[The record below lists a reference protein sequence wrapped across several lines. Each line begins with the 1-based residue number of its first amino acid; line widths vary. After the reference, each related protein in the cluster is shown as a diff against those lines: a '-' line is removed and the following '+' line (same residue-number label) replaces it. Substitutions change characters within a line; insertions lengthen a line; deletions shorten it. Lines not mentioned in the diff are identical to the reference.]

1 MVGVTAIWGY
11 SFLLVH
17 DAVAGYPVFGFLALR
32 FTLASLVL
40 SPFLLRRAARAGAPA
55 LTAGFWMG
63 LALFTGY
70 AFQTWGLTL
79 TSAAHGGFITG
90 LFVVLAPVLECAL
103 SRKWARPASWAA
115 VCLATAGLGLL
126 SLTNRL
132 SDFNVGDLLSL
143 ACACA
148 YAVHLVLTSRM
159 AQRYDT
165 AALVLAQIVTVA
177 VLAWGASAVQGGVP
191 WPVPDRA
198 ATATVITALFAT
210 CLAYYVQTAYQKS
223 ASALQTAVIF
233 TLEPVFAGFFAVL
246 LGGER
251 LGARGVLGGL
261 LIVAA
266 MFIGQMAERGGRR

>member
-1 MVGVTAIWGY
+1 MVGVTAVWGY

-17 DAVAGYPVFGFLALR
+17 EAVAGYPVFAFLALR
-32 FTLASLVL
+32 FTLAALVIA
-40 SPFLLRRAARAGAPA
+40 PFLLRRSARAGARA
-55 LTAGFWMG
+55 LMGGFWMG
-63 LALFTGY
+63 VALFIGY

-115 VCLATAGLGLL
+115 VVLATAGLGLL
-126 SLTNRL
+126 SLTGAL
-132 SDFNVGDLLSL
+132 SKYNAGDLLSL
-143 ACACA
+143 ACAGA

-159 AQRYDT
+159 ARRYDT

-177 VLAWGASAVQGGVP
+177 GLAWGASAIQGGVP
-191 WPVPDRA
+191 WPVPKHA
-198 ATATVITALFAT
+198 AAAVVITALFAT
-210 CLAYYVQTAYQKS
+210 CLAYYVQTAYQRS

-233 TLEPVFAGFFAVL
+233 TLEPVFAGFFAVAF
-246 LGGER
+246 GGER
-251 LGARGVLGGL
+251 LGVRGVFGGL

-266 MFIGQMAERGGRR
+266 MFLGQTAENQRRP